1 MKLSQYKHFNKTR
14 RRTADEDDGDGEDT
28 EGTLGYFVNSQTAH
42 HYTVPIDGSFKEP
55 VYYRGVVQMLMNASE
70 NDVAA
75 FLVNS
80 PGGALSGLLTLLEG
94 LNMTEAHTVAL
105 LVGSVSSA
113 ASIFALHCD
122 EVYVGENSTMLC
134 HNVSY
139 GTGGKGSDVLAHVKH
154 ISSTANKLLRRT
166 YKNFLTEEE
175 INDMIDGKEIYL
187 ESDEIV
193 ERLKQ
198 REVLRA
204 KEAEEAT
211 LLEQVEAEV
220 KPVRKSRK
228 KVEVEQTQETQE

>member
-1 MKLSQYKHFNKTR
+1 MKLSQYKHFSKTR
-14 RRTADEDDGDGEDT
+14 RRTADEDIEPGEDI
-28 EGTLGYFVNSQTAH
+28 EGTLGYFVSSQTAC

-55 VYYRGVVQMLMNASE
+55 VYYRGVIQMLMNAGE
-70 NDVAA
+70 QDVAA
-75 FLVNS
+75 FLINS
-80 PGGALSGLLTLLEG
+80 PGGQLSGLLSLLEG

-113 ASIFALHCD
+113 ASMFALHCD

-166 YKNFLTEEE
+166 YKNFLTEQE

-198 REVLRA
+198 REILRA
-204 KEAEEAT
+204 KEAEQAD
-211 LLEQVEAEV
+211 LLEQTEA
-220 KPVRKSRK
+220 KPARKSRK
-228 KVEVEQTQETQE
+228 KPEVEPEIIV

>member
-1 MKLSQYKHFNKTR
+1 MKLSQYKNFSKT
-14 RRTADEDDGDGEDT
+14 RRTADDDDSEGEDT
-28 EGTLGYFVNSQTAH
+28 EGTLGYFVSSQTQH
-42 HYTVPIDGSFKEP
+42 HYTVPIDCSFKEP
-55 VYYRGVVQMLMNASE
+55 AYYRGVIQMLMNSGE
-70 NDVAA
+70 QDVVA

-80 PGGALSGLLTLLEG
+80 PGGQLSGLLSLREG

-113 ASIFALHCD
+113 ASMFALHCD

-166 YKNFLTEEE
+166 YKNFLSEQE

-193 ERLKQ
+193 ERLKL
-198 REVLRA
+198 REELRL
-204 KEAEEAT
+204 KEQEQLDQAEEPKPKRKPKKT
-211 LLEQVEAEV
+211 PVTPEV
-220 KPVRKSRK
+220 
-228 KVEVEQTQETQE
+228 T

>member
-1 MKLSQYKHFNKTR
+1 MKLSEYKHFSKTR
-14 RRTADEDDGDGEDT
+14 RRTADEDVEIGEDT
-28 EGTLGYFVNSQTAH
+28 EGTLGYFVSSQTAS
-42 HYTVPIDGSFKEP
+42 HYTVPIDGSFREP
-55 VYYRGVVQMLMNASE
+55 VYYRGVIQMLMNAVE
-70 NDVAA
+70 QDVAA

-80 PGGALSGLLTLLEG
+80 PGGQLSGLLSLLEG

-113 ASIFALHCD
+113 ASMFALHCD
-122 EVYVGENSTMLC
+122 EVYVGENATMLC

-166 YKNFLTEEE
+166 YKNFLTEQE

-198 REVLRA
+198 REILRA
-204 KEAEEAT
+204 KEH
-211 LLEQVEAEV
+211 EAELAV
-220 KPVRKSRK
+220 EEPKPVRKSRK
-228 KVEVEQTQETQE
+228 KSEPNT